1 MSFLSM
7 KFLLFLV
14 AAVAGYYVIPRQLQW
29 VWLLIFSYIFY
40 LASGPAAVVFILTTT
55 ATTFLGGLWLEH
67 TDRALACALDRT
79 LARDPDRL
87 RRPANPQQPL
97 SPDEKKALKERFKQ
111 RKKWIAALVLLINFG
126 ILAALKYRNFAADN
140 MNLLFGTHF
149 SSAKLLLP
157 LGISFYTFQSMGY
170 LIDVYRGKYAPDRN
184 PFRFALF
191 VSFFPQM
198 VQGPISRFNDLA
210 PQLFARRSLDYTDLK
225 YGIQLILWGYFKKM
239 VIADRAAVLVNT
251 VLDDPW
257 SYSGSILAVG
267 VLFYC
272 IQLYGDFSG
281 GIDITRGVARLF
293 GIDLAENFRRPLF
306 STSLTDFWR
315 RWHITLGAWMR
326 DYLFYPLSLSK
337 PFGKLGKFTR
347 KHLKGKLGKILP
359 TSLATFLVY
368 FVIGIWH
375 GANWRYV
382 AFGFWNGG
390 IITLSLLLAPYF
402 LRWKQALRINDK
414 SKGWHLFQLVRTN
427 LLVFFGRYI
436 TRAPRFLTAVW
447 MVKETFLH
455 PNLPDLWNG
464 TLMTLGLGGGDFLIL
479 FLGVATLLL
488 AEWYQEKKGPIRPM
502 LERQSPFLQWVA
514 ILVPL
519 VVLFCFGVLRA
530 DYISSDFIYK
540 QF

>member
-7 KFLLFLV
+7 KFLLFLA
-14 AAVAGYYVIPRQLQW
+14 AAVAGYYVIPKQLQW

-97 SPDEKKALKERFKQ
+97 SPDEKKALKGRFKQ
-111 RKKWIAALVLLINFG
+111 RKKWIVALVLFVNFG